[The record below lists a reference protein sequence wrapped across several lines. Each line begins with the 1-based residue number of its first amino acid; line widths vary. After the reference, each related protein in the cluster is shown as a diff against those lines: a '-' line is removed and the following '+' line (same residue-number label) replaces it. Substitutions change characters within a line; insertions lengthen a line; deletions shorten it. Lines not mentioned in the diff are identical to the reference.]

1 MLAQLQQFIDDYGYI
16 AVFLGT
22 LFEGETILLLG
33 GLAAQFG
40 YLELPWVIAVAFVGS
55 LSGDQFWFFVGRRH
69 GNTLLA
75 RFPTWHQRV
84 EKVHGVLRRYE
95 TPVLLGFRFFYGFR
109 NLTPFVVGMGRIS
122 ASKFVLL
129 NAIGAVIWSITI
141 ACAGYLFGQA
151 VELVLGDIK
160 RYQIWTIVFVLITGL
175 VIWLVHIVRG
185 KRRARAAQQIEETPA
200 STPATTAAEPSPG
213 TPSRPSDAPR

>member
-1 MLAQLQQFIDDYGYI
+1 MLAQLQQFIDDYGYF

-33 GLAAQFG
+33 GLAAQFD

-69 GNTLLA
+69 GNALLA
-75 RFPTWHQRV
+75 RFPTWQQRV
-84 EKVHGVLRRYE
+84 EKVHNVLRRYE

-122 ASKFVLL
+122 TIKFVSL
-129 NAIGAVIWSITI
+129 NALGAMIWSVTI
-141 ACAGYLFGQA
+141 ACCGYVFGQA
-151 VELVLGDIK
+151 VEFVLGDIK
-160 RYQIWTIVFVLITGL
+160 RYQIWTIVCVLMIGAT
-175 VIWLVHIVRG
+175 VWLVHLIRG
-185 KRRARAAQQIEETPA
+185 KRRERALRQRIETPD
-200 STPATTAAEPSPG
+200 PTTAGDAGAPARQPPPS
-213 TPSRPSDAPR
+213 

>member
-1 MLAQLQQFIDDYGYI
+1 MLAQLQQFIDNYGYI
-16 AVFLGT
+16 AVLIGT

-69 GNTLLA
+69 GNALLA
-75 RFPTWHQRV
+75 RFPTWQQRV
-84 EKVHGVLRRYE
+84 EKVHTVLRTYE

-122 ASKFVLL
+122 RGKFVAL
-129 NAIGAVIWSITI
+129 NAIGAIVWSVTI
-141 ACAGYLFGQA
+141 ACAGYVFGQA
-151 VELVLGDIK
+151 VDLVLGDIK
-160 RYQIWTIVFVLITGL
+160 RYQIWTIVFVLIVG
-175 VIWLVHIVRG
+175 VAVWLVHIVRG
-185 KRRARAAQQIEETPA
+185 KRRERALRQHSET
-200 STPATTAAEPSPG
+200 SNATTAPSLNNRPRAG
-213 TPSRPSDAPR
+213 DTPQ

>member
-1 MLAQLQQFIDDYGYI
+1 MLAQLQQFIDSYGYI

-69 GNTLLA
+69 GNVLLA
-75 RFPTWHQRV
+75 RFPTWQQRV
-84 EKVHGVLRRYE
+84 EKVHTVLRRYE

-122 ASKFVLL
+122 TGKFVLL
-129 NAIGAVIWSITI
+129 NAIGAVIWSATI
-141 ACAGYLFGQA
+141 ACAGYIFGQA
-151 VELVLGDIK
+151 VELVLGDIR
-160 RYQIWTIVFVLITGL
+160 RYQIWTIVFVSIIGVTIL
-175 VIWLVHIVRG
+175 LVHMIRG
-185 KRRARAAQQIEETPA
+185 KQRERALRHHIETPA
-200 STPATTAAEPSPG
+200 AIPATAASLG
-213 TPSRPSDAPR
+213 TQSRRSGAPQ

>member
-1 MLAQLQQFIDDYGYI
+1 MLAELQQFIDNYGYV

-55 LSGDQFWFFVGRRH
+55 LSGDQFWFFIGRRH
-69 GNTLLA
+69 GNTLLR
-75 RFPTWHQRV
+75 RFPTWQRRV
-84 EKVHGVLRRYE
+84 EKVHSVLRIYE

-122 ASKFVLL
+122 TSKFILL
-129 NAIGAVIWSITI
+129 NAIGAITWSVTI

-160 RYQIWTIVFVLITGL
+160 RYQIWTIVCVLIIG
-175 VIWLVHIVRG
+175 VAVWLVHIIRG
-185 KRRARAAQQIEETPA
+185 KRRGRALRQRIEAPGA
-200 STPATTAAEPSPG
+200 TAAPTAGAPAL
-213 TPSRPSDAPR
+213 TRPRADGRPR

>member
-55 LSGDQFWFFVGRRH
+55 LSGDQFWFFIGRRH

-75 RFPTWHQRV
+75 RFPTWQQRV

-122 ASKFVLL
+122 TGKFVSL
-129 NAIGAVIWSITI
+129 NAIGAIIWSVTI
-141 ACAGYLFGQA
+141 ACAGYVFGQA

-160 RYQIWTIVFVLITGL
+160 RYQVWTIVFVLIIG
-175 VIWLVHIVRG
+175 VGIWLVHMIRG
-185 KRRARAAQQIEETPA
+185 KRRERALQQRIETPD
-200 STPATTAAEPSPG
+200 STAAPTAAGPSL
-213 TPSRPSDAPR
+213 SNRPRTSDRPR